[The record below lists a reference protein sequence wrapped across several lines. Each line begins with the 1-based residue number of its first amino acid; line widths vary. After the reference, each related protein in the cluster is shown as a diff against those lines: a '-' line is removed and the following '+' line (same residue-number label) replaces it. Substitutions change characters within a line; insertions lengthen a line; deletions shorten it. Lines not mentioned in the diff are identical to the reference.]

1 MIKSKKFTKKG
12 GDTEMKKVAILG
24 MMAVILMAGVA
35 VAVPAPAADAQV
47 IQEDAL
53 VVRTVVVY
61 ANEVIPED
69 GIVEVGE
76 MFMWNIAIIVTNNG
90 SETIE
95 DIVFKDNLG
104 GELRLVGYYPWG
116 TYNYIGVPPPINKKD
131 TYNGVDGL
139 HVQWTGKTHKAHLT
153 WDVGDLLPGESVMAA
168 IRVRT
173 DRNTGTGN
181 GQELGHQEYTEAGI
195 HYLDSGA
202 TVKGMMD
209 GLRLSDTA
217 NPLMVEVF
225 EPN

>member
-1 MIKSKKFTKKG
+1 
-12 GDTEMKKVAILG
+12 MKKVAILG

-53 VVRTVVVY
+53 VVRTAIVY
-61 ANEVIPED
+61 ASEVPTLED
-69 GIVEVGE
+69 GIVELGE
-76 MFMWNIAIIVTNNG
+76 IFRCNIAIIVTNYG

-95 DIVFKDNLG
+95 DVVFKDNLG
-104 GELRLVGYYPWG
+104 GELKLDGYFKWG
-116 TYNYIGVPPPINKKD
+116 TYDYVAVPPPANKKD

-153 WDVGDLLPGESVMAA
+153 WDVGDLAPGESLMAA

-209 GLRLSDTA
+209 GLRLSATS

-225 EPN
+225 EPD